1 MDKENI
7 MLSDEFKAAM
17 KEWVELKKTLAEA
30 RSDMKGL
37 NTREKN
43 LKTYIKGVMSA
54 QKIDTCNLR
63 KGKVSLKKK
72 TSKKAITKETIEKG
86 LLTFFEGD
94 QQRTQAAIESIN
106 NQRETVESEV
116 LSATGLKDKPE
127 E

>member
-1 MDKENI
+1 

-17 KEWVELKKTLAEA
+17 KEWVELKNTLEDA
-30 RSDMKGL
+30 RKDMKGL

-43 LKTYIKGVMSA
+43 LKTYIKGVMSS

-86 LLTFFEGD
+86 LLAFFDGD
-94 QQRTQAAIESIN
+94 DQRTQAAIESIN
-106 NQRETVESEV
+106 SHRETVESEV
-116 LSATGLKDKPE
+116 LSATGLKTKAE